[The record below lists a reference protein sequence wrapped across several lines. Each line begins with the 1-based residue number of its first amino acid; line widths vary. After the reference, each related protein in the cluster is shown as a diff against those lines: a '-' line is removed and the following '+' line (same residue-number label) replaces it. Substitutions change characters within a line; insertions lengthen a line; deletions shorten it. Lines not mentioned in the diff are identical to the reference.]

1 MFKRRNP
8 LSYWAWF
15 KEGFYPRAGWRRV
28 INYTGYRL
36 KRLPDTPHRIAL
48 GFACGAFASFSPLF
62 GFHFFLAAGLA
73 FLLRGHVLSALIG
86 TFFGNPLT
94 FPIIGVVSYRTGLFL
109 LGMGPD
115 ETAWHKIRN
124 GMHNAFDS
132 VWSGI
137 KNLFG
142 YGPTMWD
149 GFVEFFY
156 GVFLPYLIGGL
167 IPGFITALVV
177 YFVSKPLVRAYQTR
191 RRGRLMA
198 KIKEIREKR
207 EAEAAANSANLDAS
221 KNDVSGA
228 DDT

>member
-1 MFKRRNP
+1 
-8 LSYWAWF
+8 
-15 KEGFYPRAGWRRV
+15 V

-73 FLLRGHVLSALIG
+73 YLLRGNVLSSLIG

-94 FPIIGVVSYRTGLFL
+94 FPIIGVVSYRTGLFI

-115 ETAWHKIRN
+115 ETAWRKIRH
-124 GMHNAFDS
+124 GMHDAFNS

-149 GFVEFFY
+149 GFVEFFHA
-156 GVFLPYLIGGL
+156 VFLPYLVGGL
-167 IPGFITALVV
+167 IPGFISAVAV
-177 YFVSKPLVRAYQTR
+177 YFISKPLVRAYQAR
-191 RRGRLMA
+191 RKGRLMA

-207 EAEAAANSANLDAS
+207 EAEAAAKEAEDAAP

-228 DDT
+228 DDA

>member
-1 MFKRRNP
+1 MFKRRTP
-8 LSYWAWF
+8 LSYWQWF

-36 KRLPDTPHRIAL
+36 KRLPDTPHRISL

-73 FLLRGHVLSALIG
+73 YLVRGNVLSSLIG

-109 LGMGPD
+109 LGMGPE
-115 ETAWHKIRN
+115 ETAWRKIRH
-124 GMHNAFDS
+124 GIGDMFGS

-149 GFVEFFY
+149 GFIEFFHS
-156 GVFLPYLIGGL
+156 VFIPYLIGGL
-167 IPGFITALVV
+167 IPGLITAVV
-177 YFVSKPLVRAYQTR
+177 IYFVTKPLVRAYQAR
-191 RRGRLMA
+191 RKGRLME

-207 EAEAAANSANLDAS
+207 EAEAAARLAEQETVE
-221 KNDVSGA
+221 KNASGA
-228 DDT
+228 DET

>member
-1 MFKRRNP
+1 
-8 LSYWAWF
+8 
-15 KEGFYPRAGWRRV
+15 V

-73 FLLRGHVLSALIG
+73 YLLRGNVLSSLIG

-94 FPIIGVVSYRTGLFL
+94 FPIIGAVSYRTGLFI

-115 ETAWHKIRN
+115 ETAWHKIRH
-124 GMHNAFDS
+124 GMSDAFNS

-149 GFVEFFY
+149 GFVEFFHA
-156 GVFLPYLIGGL
+156 VFLPYLVGGL
-167 IPGFITALVV
+167 IPGFITAIVV
-177 YFVSKPLVRAYQTR
+177 YFVSKPLVRAYQAR
-191 RRGRLMA
+191 RKGRLMA

-207 EAEAAANSANLDAS
+207 EAEAAAKEAEEAAS